1 MGDVYSGGEE
11 SGGSAPGTPPKTL
24 VFENPDGSLHHA
36 LPAGVRYKQPPDI
49 VSETPDNRG
58 IGLSDWVIWD
68 PLLLQQIE
76 RVYGRHERIFL
87 VLLFVQFLLENSFNA
102 LLIKHKIS
110 TLSELFRSYSFL
122 SPDAA
127 DVVFWIIVGTATAFA
142 AVYYVVAATAV
153 WDRRPGTMKLFSDVA
168 IAGILGQILF
178 AYINRFNL
186 ILFFLRF
193 IVFAHSRFLHSI
205 LAGTARIVIAT
216 NSNAPI
222 LIDV

>member
-1 MGDVYSGGEE
+1 MDEVYSGEE
-11 SGGSAPGTPPKTL
+11 DAGSSVPGSPRTV
-24 VFENPDGSLHHA
+24 VFENPDGSLHHG
-36 LPAGVRYKQPPDI
+36 LPSGVRYKHPPDI

-58 IGLSDWVIWD
+58 IGLNDWVIWD

-102 LLIKHKIS
+102 LLIKHRTS
-110 TLSELFRSYSFL
+110 TLSEIERSYSFV
-122 SPDAA
+122 SMDAA
-127 DVVFWIIVGTATAFA
+127 NVIFWIIVGTATMFA
-142 AVYYVVAATAV
+142 AVYYVIAATAI
-153 WDRRPGTMKLFSDVA
+153 WDRRSGTMKLFSDVA
-168 IAGILGQILF
+168 VGGILGQIFF

>member
-1 MGDVYSGGEE
+1 MGDVYSGEE
-11 SGGSAPGTPPKTL
+11 SDTPPQTV
-24 VFENPDGSLHHA
+24 VFENPDGSLHHG
-36 LPAGVRYKQPPDI
+36 LPSGLRYKHPAPETD
-49 VSETPDNRG
+49 TPDNRG
-58 IGLSDWVIWD
+58 LGLNDWVIWD

-87 VLLFVQFLLENSFNA
+87 ILLFVQFLLENSFNA
-102 LLIKHKIS
+102 LLIKHKTS
-110 TLSELFRSYSFL
+110 TGVELARNYSFL
-122 SPDAA
+122 APETAN
-127 DVVFWIIVGTATAFA
+127 VVFWVIVGTAVGFA
-142 AVYYVVAATAV
+142 ALYYVIAATAV
-153 WDRRPGTMKLFSDVA
+153 WDRKSVTMKLFSDVA
-168 IAGILGQILF
+168 VAGILGQILF

-205 LAGTARIVIAT
+205 LAGTARIVIAA